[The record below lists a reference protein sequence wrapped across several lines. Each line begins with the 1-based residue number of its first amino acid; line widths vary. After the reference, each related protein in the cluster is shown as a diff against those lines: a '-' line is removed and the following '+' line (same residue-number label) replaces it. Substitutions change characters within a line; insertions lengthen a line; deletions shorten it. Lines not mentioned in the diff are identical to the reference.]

1 MKILIII
8 IIISFI
14 FLFLNHPLT
23 FGIIILIQTILIR
36 LFTGSLTFNFWFSY
50 ILFLII
56 IGGILILF
64 IYITRIA
71 SNEKFKFSYPVLFII
86 FRLILTII
94 ILIFINDYY
103 FNDLNLNIINLI
115 NQNQIRFTQLSLT
128 KFTNWPNYLII
139 YTIILY
145 LLITLIIVVK
155 VTKLQYGPL
164 RQIN

>member
-23 FGIIILIQTILIR
+23 FGTIILIQTILIR

-139 YTIILY
+139 YTVILY

>member
-139 YTIILY
+139 YTVILY